1 MNSEYFH
8 FSLFPQFLFL
18 SCFRLLLLLLLL
30 LLISFSPF
38 APLSV
43 IPFRFGN
50 SKKIVSTQKQTNYEF
65 WWALPLVMIHYQW
78 INCLPGFL
86 FSISLPGDSSISFLF
101 FSSIFIQYAQ
111 IPNPPNRIIK
121 RNENGQVCMSVLG
134 NKCDFTCWNID
145 FYLGAQNEYENNIY
159 TETFNKLSNKEH
171 KTKQQQTFKMLPTNV
186 MSFGKFMKKVCTLVS
201 IWFLLFLAV
210 SCFCH
215 FLLGLNCPSFV
226 FSLIL
231 VR

>member
-1 MNSEYFH
+1 MTPFIEIDYKCLFWATKVGDNNNIDIGYISISMSNEQWI
-8 FSLFPQFLFL
+8 FSLFSLSTISFSFLF
-18 SCFRLLLLLLLL
+18 SSSASSSSPSAHF
-30 LLISFSPF
+30 FSPF

-121 RNENGQVCMSVLG
+121 RNENGQVCWVINAISRVETLIFIWERRTST
-134 NKCDFTCWNID
+134 KTT
-145 FYLGAQNEYENNIY
+145 Y
-159 TETFNKLSNKEH
+159 TRKL
-171 KTKQQQTFKMLPTNV
+171 
-186 MSFGKFMKKVCTLVS
+186 
-201 IWFLLFLAV
+201 
-210 SCFCH
+210 
-215 FLLGLNCPSFV
+215 
-226 FSLIL
+226 LIN
-231 VR
+231 